1 MKGNTDIGIVELIDR
16 TLNKGVIL
24 NADLII
30 TVADMPL
37 LAANLKLA
45 LASVETMLKY
55 GIMNDWL
62 EASSFRGNIPIKT
75 LEVEP
80 DKIRAKV
87 YSQA

>member
-1 MKGNTDIGIVELIDR
+1 MENNNKIGIVELIDR

-30 TVADMPL
+30 TVADVPL

-55 GIMNDWL
+55 GRMQDWSGTTIL
-62 EASSFRGNIPIKT
+62 EKKEESCLISQEI
-75 LEVEP
+75 L
-80 DKIRAKV
+80 AKK
-87 YSQA
+87 

>member
-1 MKGNTDIGIVELIDR
+1 MRQTANVGIVELIDR

-24 NADLII
+24 NADLIV
-30 TVADMPL
+30 TVADIPL

-62 EASSFRGNIPIKT
+62 TAVSLDKEKNRAIEAVKVIPIFNKNA
-75 LEVEP
+75 ENV
-80 DKIRAKV
+80 
-87 YSQA
+87 